1 MSFSIRNTIALGA
14 LSALAAAQ
22 TTPPKLDAA
31 CADVVIFMARGNDA
45 PYRDGRTFPFVEA
58 TCGKLIAE
66 GKTCD
71 HIDIQFDVT
80 LGGDY
85 CAQVAEGARNGISQI
100 TAFNQKCPCTHIVVN
115 GYSQGAHVAG
125 DVLGGPGG
133 CSFVS
138 NGLDST
144 SPAGKAIAAALLWG
158 DVMHT
163 ANQPYNVLDG
173 ASKQKN
179 PRASGDLARLNR
191 YAPVLRAYCAAG
203 DPVCA
208 GGEIVADHLNY
219 FELYTDEASSW
230 VVSKINGV
238 APLPSCAASSSSS
251 SSSVPTP
258 TASVS
263 ASSVVQT
270 PTASVSASSVVQ
282 TPTASVSASSVVQT
296 PTASVSASSVVQ
308 TPTASVSASSVVQTP
323 TASVSASSVVQTPT
337 ASVSA
342 SSVVQTPTA
351 SVSASSVVQTPTASV
366 SASSVVAPIESSS
379 AETPYPTSPATVSPF
394 PPPVDYDACVLQVHV
409 EYVYSHM

>member
-22 TTPPKLDAA
+22 TTPPKLDAT

-100 TAFNQKCPCTHIVVN
+100 TAFSQKCPCTHIVVN
-115 GYSQGAHVAG
+115 GYSEGAHVVG

-179 PRASGDLARLNR
+179 PRAPGDLALLNR
-191 YAPVLRAYCAAG
+191 YAPVLRSYCAAG

-238 APLPSCAASSSSS
+238 APLPSCAVSSSSS

-270 PTASVSASSVVQ
+270 PTATVSASSIVQ
-282 TPTASVSASSVVQT
+282 TPTAT
-296 PTASVSASSVVQ
+296 
-308 TPTASVSASSVVQTP
+308 
-323 TASVSASSVVQTPT
+323 
-337 ASVSA
+337 
-342 SSVVQTPTA
+342 
-351 SVSASSVVQTPTASV
+351 V
-366 SASSVVAPIESSS
+366 SASSVVAPIDSSS
-379 AETPYPTSPATVSPF
+379 AGEPYVPTASEGAETPYPTSPATVSPF

-409 EYVYSHM
+409 EYVYAHM

>member
-144 SPAGKAIAAALLWG
+144 SPAGKASKYIQNLTFAL
-158 DVMHT
+158 
-163 ANQPYNVLDG
+163 
-173 ASKQKN
+173 
-179 PRASGDLARLNR
+179 
-191 YAPVLRAYCAAG
+191 
-203 DPVCA
+203 
-208 GGEIVADHLNY
+208 
-219 FELYTDEASSW
+219 
-230 VVSKINGV
+230 
-238 APLPSCAASSSSS
+238 
-251 SSSVPTP
+251 
-258 TASVS
+258 
-263 ASSVVQT
+263 VQ
-270 PTASVSASSVVQ
+270 
-282 TPTASVSASSVVQT
+282 
-296 PTASVSASSVVQ
+296 
-308 TPTASVSASSVVQTP
+308 
-323 TASVSASSVVQTPT
+323 
-337 ASVSA
+337 
-342 SSVVQTPTA
+342 
-351 SVSASSVVQTPTASV
+351 
-366 SASSVVAPIESSS
+366 
-379 AETPYPTSPATVSPF
+379 
-394 PPPVDYDACVLQVHV
+394 C
-409 EYVYSHM
+409 